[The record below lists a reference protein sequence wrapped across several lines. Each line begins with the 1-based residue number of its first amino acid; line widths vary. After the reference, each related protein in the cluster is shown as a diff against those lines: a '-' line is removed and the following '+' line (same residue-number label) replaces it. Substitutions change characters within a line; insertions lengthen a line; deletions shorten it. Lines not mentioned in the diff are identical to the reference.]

1 MKLSTH
7 DPGFLIGVMTKG
19 IRAAPR
25 SGLSIPPHGGPFD
38 PADRESY
45 RRWRDR
51 KLAARVG
58 DASELVVEISSL
70 DAPAPAECDAVR
82 ERCRR
87 ANMAIYAGPA
97 VDPVAARK
105 GVAALGAALG
115 LRRLDRNLCAEEDG
129 ISALEVRPG
138 ESAGEYVPYT
148 DRPLSW
154 HTDGYYNGA
163 DEQVRGVIL
172 HCVRAATGGGAN
184 ALMDPELAYIRL
196 RDANPDFISALM
208 HPRAL
213 TIPANTLGGTE
224 IRPARVGPVFSV
236 DVRSRTLHMRY
247 SARKVNVVWRDDE
260 ATRAAVDFLNCLLA
274 ADGPDTLYW
283 RLRPGQGYISNNVLH
298 NRSAFDD
305 APDAGSGRL
314 VYRARYYDRI
324 EGTEPRYD

>member
-1 MKLSTH
+1 M
-7 DPGFLIGVMTKG
+7 GFLIKDMSKG
-19 IRAAPR
+19 IRT
-25 SGLSIPPHGGPFD
+25 GLRTGPSLVPEGGPFNL
-38 PADRESY
+38 ADRDSY

-70 DAPAPAECDAVR
+70 DAPAPAERAAIR

-87 ANMAIYAGPA
+87 ANMAIYAGP
-97 VDPVAARK
+97 VLEPPAAK
-105 GVAALGAALG
+105 TGVAALGTAFG

-129 ISALEVRPG
+129 ISALEVRLG
-138 ESAGEYVPYT
+138 EGAGEYIPYT

-163 DEQVRGVIL
+163 EEQVRGVIL
-172 HCVRAATGGGAN
+172 HCVRAAADGGAN
-184 ALMDPELAYIRL
+184 GLMDPDLAYIRL

-208 HPRAL
+208 HPQAL
-213 TIPANTLGGTE
+213 TIPANTLGGRE

-236 DVRSRTLHMRY
+236 DERSGALHMRY
-247 SARKVNVVWRDDE
+247 SARKVNVVWRDDRT
-260 ATRAAVDFLNCLLA
+260 TRAAVDFLNALLA
-274 ADGPDTLYW
+274 ADGPDILHW

-298 NRSAFDD
+298 NRTAFDD
-305 APDAGSGRL
+305 APDAGAGRL

-324 EGTEPRYD
+324 EGTEPRDD